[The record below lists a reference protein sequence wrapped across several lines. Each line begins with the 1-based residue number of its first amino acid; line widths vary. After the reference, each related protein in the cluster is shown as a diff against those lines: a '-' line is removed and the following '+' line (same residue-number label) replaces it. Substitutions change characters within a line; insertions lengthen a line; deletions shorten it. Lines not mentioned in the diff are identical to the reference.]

1 MSEIE
6 LVFRRAE
13 RRCSGSLFSM
23 LLFKKLYRMQLFKIN
38 CLVTT
43 LYEVFNRLQAFLFK
57 IHNHRKEISSSFVT
71 KEKIIFNRR
80 PKKKPFPSDQVK
92 QQVKYQCWHVN
103 KDTRP
108 WGCLFIFP
116 WGIYEAATFLIPVW
130 SASLVCMNYY
140 TLIYGLAYCIQTQQR
155 ILELKETESYGLRF
169 LFKLKDNWF
178 SNSLFLKFL
187 LDTLRV
193 SVHKDTWSIQ
203 I

>member
-23 LLFKKLYRMQLFKIN
+23 LLFKKLYRMQLFNIN

-80 PKKKPFPSDQVK
+80 PNNLCGFISL
-92 QQVKYQCWHVN
+92 YNLQCN
-103 KDTRP
+103 
-108 WGCLFIFP
+108 
-116 WGIYEAATFLIPVW
+116 A
-130 SASLVCMNYY
+130 
-140 TLIYGLAYCIQTQQR
+140 
-155 ILELKETESYGLRF
+155 KEPAEE
-169 LFKLKDNWF
+169 
-178 SNSLFLKFL
+178 
-187 LDTLRV
+187 
-193 SVHKDTWSIQ
+193 
-203 I
+203 